1 MQRICNINFDRQN
14 FKDFH
19 LNGGFYASI
28 AIFNNYIHSVAFKNM
43 LVISSLKPKNQ
54 MALTIMCPRWFE
66 QFLGR
71 LLNNQIMIN
80 CYFIKTLAV
89 PWSSSFPCPPGK
101 TWFLLWP
108 CQESNLAALSK
119 ITVDW
124 SGIVCILLHRPKKLT
139 LVTIN
144 HSPVATHW
152 ISPS

>member
-66 QFLGR
+66 KFLGR
-71 LLNNQIMIN
+71 LLKQSDYDQLLFYQDFSSTWPSSFLVHQEKLGFYCVHVKSPLWQLCPKLQCDHWYDPCCGVWWLNNQTFEN
-80 CYFIKTLAV
+80 
-89 PWSSSFPCPPGK
+89 
-101 TWFLLWP
+101 
-108 CQESNLAALSK
+108 
-119 ITVDW
+119 
-124 SGIVCILLHRPKKLT
+124 
-139 LVTIN
+139 
-144 HSPVATHW
+144 
-152 ISPS
+152 

>member
-28 AIFNNYIHSVAFKNM
+28 AIFNNYIHSVAFRNI
-43 LVISSLKPKNQ
+43 LVIFMIIYLISSLKPKNQ

-89 PWSSSFPCPPGK
+89 HDLAVSLSTRKNLVSIVSMSRVQFGSFVQNYSVIIDMTPAWCGV
-101 TWFLLWP
+101 WRF
-108 CQESNLAALSK
+108 
-119 ITVDW
+119 
-124 SGIVCILLHRPKKLT
+124 G
-139 LVTIN
+139 
-144 HSPVATHW
+144 
-152 ISPS
+152 

>member
-28 AIFNNYIHSVAFKNM
+28 AIFNNYIHSEAFRNK
-43 LVISSLKPKNQ
+43 LVIHDNLGMYLISSSKHKNQ

-66 QFLGR
+66 QFFGR

-89 PWSSSFPCPPGK
+89 HDLAVSLSTRKNLVSIVSMSRVQFGSFVQNYSVIIDMTPLIG
-101 TWFLLWP
+101 FDDLD
-108 CQESNLAALSK
+108 N
-119 ITVDW
+119 
-124 SGIVCILLHRPKKLT
+124 
-139 LVTIN
+139 
-144 HSPVATHW
+144 
-152 ISPS
+152 